1 MEVWSM
7 SGPRFTLDCY
17 IPSDVYATIPAAK
30 KLAFRDA
37 VRAIKAYARKI
48 NAGAANEEMTV
59 KATYHICH
67 HDEPGN
73 TIPCNIT
80 EQDI

>member
-1 MEVWSM
+1 M
-7 SGPRFTLDCY
+7 SFVRFTLDLAVPQAVY
-17 IPSDVYATIPAAK
+17 DQIPSATK
-30 KLAFRDA
+30 VAFRDRIRALKALA
-37 VRAIKAYARKI
+37 VRI